1 MRDSGVSRVPA
12 LKMTFIRRWRR
23 RSLVCVWAATTG
35 TVFAHSFEEQA
46 RRIVCC
52 LASNE
57 TVRIDGVDALR
68 LRAEGLENGRRRLQ
82 KNLAFNRKLEMI
94 YLPLK

>member
-1 MRDSGVSRVPA
+1 MRDSGVSRVPD

-23 RSLVCVWAATTG
+23 RSLVCAWAASTG

-46 RRIVCC
+46 RRIDCC
-52 LASNE
+52 SPSSE
-57 TVRIDGVDALR
+57 TIRIEEVDVLR
-68 LRAEGLENGRRRLQ
+68 LRAEGHENGRRRLQ
-82 KNLAFNRKLEMI
+82 KKLAFNRKLEMI